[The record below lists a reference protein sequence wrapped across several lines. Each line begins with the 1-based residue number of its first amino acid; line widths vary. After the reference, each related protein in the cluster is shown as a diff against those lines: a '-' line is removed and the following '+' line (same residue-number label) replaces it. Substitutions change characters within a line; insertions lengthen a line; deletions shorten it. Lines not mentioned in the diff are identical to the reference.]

1 MTNKRT
7 EAVLNLRE
15 RAEEKTPLADP
26 MLSEKLPHDQSQ
38 KLLYELRV
46 HQVELEM
53 QNEELRRTQHE
64 LEALY
69 ARYFNLYD
77 LAPVGYLTVSKNG
90 LILEA
95 NLTITTMLGVARSFL
110 LGKRMSQFIFPED
123 QDVFYKQRK
132 RLNKGGELQNWEM
145 RLKRIYGSPF
155 WVQLRATLT
164 ESGELWITLNDIT
177 ERKCL
182 EEVLQNSNN
191 RDISTLKKLEEDRRS
206 YISHL
211 VEAIEQER
219 FRTSRELHDDI
230 GQKLTILSFAISR
243 LKQAHPAGD
252 KDQQTIFDMQT
263 GVDRIMESLRRICTN
278 LRPALLEELGLSAA
292 LKWLSRDF
300 SSHSGIP
307 CAVTLND
314 DCCIYNNMECQTT
327 IFRIVQ
333 ESLNNTLKHASASRA
348 GIFLDRKG
356 DAIYLEIKDDGCG
369 ITTIKR
375 TDERSFG
382 IIGMRERAHSLG
394 AKFEIS
400 SNKEGGTSVKL
411 VIPCKEQEETDAVSH
426 C

>member
-7 EAVLNLRE
+7 EAVLNLRGQ
-15 RAEEKTPLADP
+15 AEKKAHLVDAAF
-26 MLSEKLPHDQSQ
+26 SEKLPHDEAQ
-38 KLLYELRV
+38 KLFYELRV
-46 HQVELEM
+46 HQVELDI

-64 LEALY
+64 LETLY

-77 LAPVGYLTVSKNG
+77 LAPIGYLTISKNG

-95 NLTITTMLGVARSFL
+95 NLTITTMLGVVRSFL

-132 RLNKGGELQNWEM
+132 RLNKSGELQNWEM
-145 RLKRIYGSPF
+145 RLKRNNGSPF
-155 WVQLRATLT
+155 WVQLQATLT
-164 ESGELWITLNDIT
+164 ESGELWITLYDIA
-177 ERKCL
+177 ERKHL

-191 RDISTLKKLEEDRRS
+191 REISTLKKLEEDRRS

-219 FRTSRELHDDI
+219 YRTASELHDDI

-243 LKQAHPAGD
+243 LKQAHPASN
-252 KDQQTIFDMQT
+252 KEQTILDMQV

-307 CAVTLND
+307 CDITLND

-333 ESLNNTLKHASASRA
+333 ESLNNILKHASASRA
-348 GIFLDRKG
+348 GISLYKKG
-356 DAIYLEIKDDGCG
+356 DAVYLEIIDDGCG
-369 ITTIKR
+369 ITTRKR
-375 TDERSFG
+375 TDDRSFG
-382 IIGMRERAHSLG
+382 ITGMRERAHSLG
-394 AKFEIS
+394 AEFEAAAI
-400 SNKEGGTSVKL
+400 KRGERV
-411 VIPCKEQEETDAVSH
+411 
-426 C
+426 